1 MKTWGEIKVMSDLK
15 DKAEKLIQRGKATN
29 DFDLIRMGMDVLE
42 ALESQVKSSV
52 VQTNTV
58 EKASNKFDM
67 SQFTMQKSNAMN
79 SKINKKQPISI
90 EKRVNQFL
98 DDGTEARDVKTPQ
111 TERVERNRKPVDQN
125 KVEQQCQLC
134 GKSELVLPI
143 YAREY
148 YRCESCLLKGKS

>member
-1 MKTWGEIKVMSDLK
+1 MNDLK

-42 ALESQVKSSV
+42 ALESQPEPQPK
-52 VQTNTV
+52 QTSTI
-58 EKASNKFDM
+58 EKANNKFDM
-67 SQFTMQKSNAMN
+67 SQFTMQKSNVAN

-90 EKRVNQFL
+90 EKRINQFL
-98 DDGTEARDVKTPQ
+98 DDGSEAKDVKTPQ
-111 TERVERNRKPVDQN
+111 VELTERNRKPVEQN
-125 KVEQQCQLC
+125 KVEQKCQIC

>member
-1 MKTWGEIKVMSDLK
+1 MNDLK

-42 ALESQVKSSV
+42 ALESQPQPK
-52 VQTNTV
+52 QTLIV
-58 EKASNKFDM
+58 EKTNSKFDIG
-67 SQFTMQKSNAMN
+67 QFTMQKSNAMN
-79 SKINKKQPISI
+79 SKINKKQTITI

-98 DDGTEARDVKTPQ
+98 DDGSEAKDVKTPKVDL
-111 TERVERNRKPVDQN
+111 VERNRKSINEN

-134 GKSELVLPI
+134 GKSESVLPI